1 MLFENRISQVERDI
15 CGVLTH
21 LAHHVHPAIVE
32 VVQERNRDE
41 FDYFRDLFA
50 DRVEV
55 SHYLFDGSA
64 CVFPGVRRYTAG
76 RGERQSYNPDY
87 AAIIDDNAF
96 PRHIWCYLE
105 SGKGYSGPLWRD
117 SGLGEFELAH
127 TFGHKT
133 SEMEAEKQFFSSMR
147 PDLHPYG
154 DFTCAGNVTLLPKG
168 TVRPTDNS
176 NAAKAVFYRRY
187 IDLYGES
194 PLNGRSGFSDTLVPV
209 WYSDLVWND
218 PVLPDD
224 WRSKVDDLLRYRT
237 KRITHLMRS
246 I

>member
-1 MLFENRISQVERDI
+1 MLYDNRIREVERDI
-15 CGVLTH
+15 CGVLAH
-21 LAHHVHPAIVE
+21 LAHHIHPAVVE
-32 VVQERNRDE
+32 AVQNRNRDE
-41 FDYFRDLFA
+41 LGYFRDLFA
-50 DRVEV
+50 GRVEL
-55 SHYLFDGSA
+55 SDYLFDGSA

-96 PRHIWCYLE
+96 PRHIWCYLD

-117 SGLGEFELAH
+117 SGLGQFELAH

-133 SEMEAEKQFFSSMR
+133 SEMDTERKFFSVVSS
-147 PDLHPYG
+147 DLHPYG
-154 DFTCAGNVTLLPKG
+154 DFTCAGNVSLLPKG

-176 NAAKAVFYRRY
+176 DAAKAIFYQRY

-194 PLNGRSGFSDTLVPV
+194 PLNGRQGFDPSLVPD
-209 WYSDLVWND
+209 WYGSLTWNE
-218 PVLPDD
+218 PQLPED
-224 WRSKVDDLLRYRT
+224 WRSRTEGLLRYRT
-237 KRITHLMRS
+237 KRISHLMGS